1 MKRTA
6 FIRVIFIL
14 ALTLCYGCSSI
25 AASGAPTTNPAVIF
39 TQSAQTAVTRLTQTE
54 AVITRNPPA
63 STETATL
70 PADSGTMQPTGNPQA
85 APTPATGTKGATPS
99 PAAVSNGTA
108 CIPDKSKQT
117 GKVLEVLDGN
127 TIRVMIDGKTYTV
140 RYIGIE
146 TPEYINTKEFFATES
161 RNANASLVYAKDI
174 TLFKDASG
182 ADASGRLLRYVMVG
196 DKFVNLQLISKGFA
210 KALAAPPNNAC
221 DAVFATAQEQA
232 SSAKIGLW
240 NK

>member
-1 MKRTA
+1 MKPSA
-6 FIRVIFIL
+6 FRKIIFFL

-25 AASGAPTTNPAVIF
+25 AAQDTPTTNPAGIF

-63 STETATL
+63 STETPTL
-70 PADSGTMQPTGNPQA
+70 PANSGTLLPTGNPPA
-85 APTPATGTKGATPS
+85 ALTSAPDTNGATPS
-99 PAAVSNGTA
+99 PAALNNSA

-117 GKVLEVLDGN
+117 GKVLEVLDGD

-140 RYIGIE
+140 RYIGVDA
-146 TPEYINTKEFFATES
+146 PEYINTKEFYATES

-174 TLFKDASG
+174 ILFKDTSG
-182 ADASGRLLRYVMVG
+182 TDASGRLLRYVMVG
-196 DKFVNLQLISKGFA
+196 DKFVNFQLISKGFA
-210 KALAAPPNNAC
+210 KALAVSPNSAC
-221 DAVFATAQEQA
+221 DATFTKAQEQA